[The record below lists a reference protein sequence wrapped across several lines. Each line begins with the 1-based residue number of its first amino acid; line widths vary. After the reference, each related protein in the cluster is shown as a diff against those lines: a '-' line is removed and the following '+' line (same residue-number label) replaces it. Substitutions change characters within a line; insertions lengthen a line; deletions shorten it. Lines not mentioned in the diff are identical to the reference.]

1 LIEWVLFN
9 AKNEQYSATSML
21 EQSPFDE
28 TVDDVRFGIY
38 QHYFHNG
45 YLRGRRDR
53 MVAGFT
59 TTYAIKCL
67 SSLTL

>member
-1 LIEWVLFN
+1 MLFN
-9 AKNEQYSATSML
+9 ARNEQFSATSML
-21 EQSPFDE
+21 EQGPFDE
-28 TVDDVRFGIY
+28 TVDDVRFGID
-38 QHYFHNG
+38 QHYLHND

-67 SSLTL
+67 SPLTL